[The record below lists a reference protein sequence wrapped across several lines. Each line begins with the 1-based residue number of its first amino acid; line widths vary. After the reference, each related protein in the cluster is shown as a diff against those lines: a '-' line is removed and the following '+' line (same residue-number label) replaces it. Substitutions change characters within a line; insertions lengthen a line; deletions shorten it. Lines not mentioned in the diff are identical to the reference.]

1 MNEKQTS
8 SIEIFNKYKMTIIRL
23 GYIFV
28 TLALIADF
36 LPAIY
41 VSFVTGVFPSVS
53 EIFQL
58 WIAAA
63 AAFGVGYIVQPVSF
77 FPMVNMSGTFMVWLC
92 GNVGE
97 IRVPAAT
104 MAQSVTESEQGSP
117 KAEIMGTLG
126 IVGSII
132 VSVTLITVF
141 AFIGAQVMP
150 LLPKTIVKGFSF
162 ILPGVL
168 GAVYASLCGKN
179 FLLGVLVLITSLL
192 GIMVWPMLGIP
203 KGLNMLLNIIVAVIV
218 ARIYYVK
225 TKSNTVKE

>member
-1 MNEKQTS
+1 
-8 SIEIFNKYKMTIIRL
+8 
-23 GYIFV
+23 
-28 TLALIADF
+28 
-36 LPAIY
+36 
-41 VSFVTGVFPSVS
+41 
-53 EIFQL
+53 
-58 WIAAA
+58 
-63 AAFGVGYIVQPVSF
+63 
-77 FPMVNMSGTFMVWLC
+77 MVWLC

-179 FLLGVLVLITSLL
+179 FLLGVLVLVTSLL

>member
-41 VSFVTGVFPSVS
+41 VSFATGVFPSVS

>member
-141 AFIGAQVMP
+141 AFIGAQIMP

-179 FLLGVLVLITSLL
+179 FLLGVLVLVTSLL

>member
-77 FPMVNMSGTFMVWLC
+77 SLWLIC
-92 GNVGE
+92 RE
-97 IRVPAAT
+97 L
-104 MAQSVTESEQGSP
+104 SW
-117 KAEIMGTLG
+117 
-126 IVGSII
+126 
-132 VSVTLITVF
+132 F
-141 AFIGAQVMP
+141 
-150 LLPKTIVKGFSF
+150 GF
-162 ILPGVL
+162 VE
-168 GAVYASLCGKN
+168 
-179 FLLGVLVLITSLL
+179 T
-192 GIMVWPMLGIP
+192 
-203 KGLNMLLNIIVAVIV
+203 
-218 ARIYYVK
+218 
-225 TKSNTVKE
+225 

>member
-179 FLLGVLVLITSLL
+179 FLLGVLVLVTSLL

>member
-141 AFIGAQVMP
+141 AFIGAQVIP

-179 FLLGVLVLITSLL
+179 FLLGVLVLVTSLL

>member
-179 FLLGVLVLITSLL
+179 FLLGVLVLVSSLL

>member
-1 MNEKQTS
+1 MNKQQTS
-8 SIEIFNKYKMTIIRL
+8 SVEIFNKYKMTIIRL

-36 LPAIY
+36 LPAVYI
-41 VSFVTGVFPSVS
+41 SFVTGVFPSVS

-132 VSVTLITVF
+132 VSVTLITIF
-141 AFIGAQVMP
+141 AFIGTQVMP

-179 FLLGVLVLITSLL
+179 FLLGVLVLVTSLL

-225 TKSNTVKE
+225 TKSSTVKE